1 MKTLLSFL
9 LLFFAIGGYAQPEK
23 LFTVDRELSNSNINQ
38 IYQAKNGVIWIATED
53 GLNRYDGA
61 KFSVYKHE
69 EGTNSS
75 LIDNNVRTIFED
87 SKGHFLI
94 GTQRGLQLYDPATEL
109 FKEIPILYQTGT
121 NMNAHISMILERK
134 NGDLLI
140 GTAGHGIYSLCLDE
154 PEPVITE
161 IQLVPNFFIK
171 YIFEDQAENLWVST
185 EGKGVYRIDTSGK
198 IHQYFT
204 GKENAWNIVT
214 HICEDEKGRIY
225 ASSIS
230 KGMFIYDPIK
240 DSFEP
245 IPYPLHPHLPINTL
259 HVTGQGE
266 IYIGTIGYGIKVYD
280 TYTQQ
285 IKESDFSFTT
295 FDFNKADV
303 YAIMKDKADN
313 LWLGINTK
321 GVMLLPATTN
331 QFKYMGH
338 KSVTTNQIGSN
349 SIKSVCKD
357 KEGTLWLGTANDGIY
372 GLKDKNRP
380 TVHFEHKDNGQ
391 SVPSTIVNIHQTPDG
406 RIWLASPLEG
416 LAEMNPETGICRYYK
431 LQDRNQNDVRNI
443 SYLTSDK
450 DGERL
455 WIGTMGGGLF
465 YMDLKTGNISRCGS
479 FESGKEYQ
487 ENSNVLHNGW
497 IASLLY
503 TRNHKLYIGT
513 YDGLGCLDT
522 KAMSFTS
529 TFGKNRLFSGSIIQT
544 LFEDEKGNIWAGTPK
559 GLLHIDGQNGTYKTY
574 TTRDGLPNNT
584 ICAIQGNYEN
594 GLWISTNYGITNLNL
609 QTSNF
614 INYYAGNGLQGN
626 EFSKNAACT
635 DENGYLIF
643 GGINGI
649 TYFQPSKITM
659 EVKTPEVRIAD
670 FYIHNKAVK
679 KGTKSGRYPI
689 INTSLQDAKQF
700 RLCYKDNSFSIEFTA
715 MEFYNPERI
724 TYLYSMNGATWTA
737 LSPGVNRV
745 SFSDLAPGTY
755 HFRIKAKNY
764 TVYSEEKEITIEIDP
779 AWWVSGWAKLIYTIL
794 LLGIISF
801 IIMQIRHRYQT
812 RQQMLQH
819 IHAEQINEAKLQFF
833 INISHEIRTPMSLII
848 SPLQQ
853 LMAKDKDA
861 ECRKL
866 YATIQRNAER
876 ILQLVNQLMDIRKID
891 KGQMSLTFRKTEI
904 VSFIQDILITFDYQI
919 KAKKLEMSFQTS
931 APEIDVWIDA
941 NNFDKI
947 IFNLLSNACKF
958 TPEKG
963 QVEVSIDTGEDET
976 LPASAPLRH
985 YMELT
990 VADSGIGIAPAE
1002 REHIFERFYQIRNS
1016 SNNSNIGTGIGL
1028 HLTRSLVELHSGN
1041 IRVEDNGEGETGSRF
1056 IIRLPLGHAH
1066 LKKEEI
1072 EENTNSNIPAESAET
1087 NYMQTTLPYPCDD
1100 EEDTDCKV
1108 RARSRRHVLVVED
1121 DEEIRRYICRE
1132 LSNDFYM
1139 TECSNGKEALAAIL
1153 KQTPD
1158 LVISDVMMPEMDG
1171 LTLCRKIRQNVNI
1184 NYLPVILLTARTREE
1199 DNLEG
1204 LETGADAYLMKPFS
1218 IELLR
1223 KTVLSLIRRREQLRN
1238 TFSGRQNQE
1247 EQISTPEIKSPD
1259 DRLMERVMRVINE
1272 NLSNPALT
1280 VEMISSEVGI
1290 SRVHLHRKLKEL
1302 TNQTTQHLIR
1312 NVRLKQA
1319 ASLLAEKRHSITEV
1333 ATLTGFTHPTYFA
1346 TAFREM
1352 YGMSP
1357 TEYMER
1363 HVGQDKAN

>member
-9 LLFFAIGGYAQPEK
+9 LLFFAICGYAQPEK

-69 EGTNSS
+69 EGMNSS
-75 LIDNNVRTIFED
+75 LIDNNVRTIYED

-94 GTQRGLQLYDPATEL
+94 GTQRGLQLYDPATEH
-109 FKEIPILYQTGT
+109 FKEIPILYQTGV

-140 GTAGHGIYSLCLDE
+140 GTAGHGIYSLCLDG
-154 PEPVITE
+154 PEPVVTE

-171 YIFEDQAENLWVST
+171 YIFEDEAENLWVST
-185 EGKGVYRIDTSGK
+185 EGKGVYRIDTSGQV
-198 IHQYFT
+198 HQYFT

-214 HICEDEKGRIY
+214 NICEDEKGRIY

-230 KGMFIYDPIK
+230 KGMFIYDPIE
-240 DSFEP
+240 DSFKP
-245 IPYPLHPHLPINTL
+245 IPYPAHPHLPINTL
-259 HVTGQGE
+259 HVTGQGK

-303 YAIMKDKADN
+303 YAIMEDKADN

-349 SIKSVCKD
+349 CIKSVCKD

-416 LAEMNPETGICRYYK
+416 VAEMNPETGICRYYK

-584 ICAIQGNYEN
+584 ICSIQGNSEN

-670 FYIHNKAVK
+670 FYIHNQAVK

-801 IIMQIRHRYQT
+801 IIMQIRHRYYT

-904 VSFIQDILITFDYQI
+904 VSFIQDILITFDQQI

-963 QVEVSIDTGEDET
+963 QVEVSIDTGEDDA

-1072 EENTNSNIPAESAET
+1072 EENTNSNIPAEPAET

-1319 ASLLAEKRHSITEV
+1319 ASLLAEKKHSITEV